1 MPEGAVPA
9 SEPAEL
15 DPASTSTGPCRPGH
29 PARDPE
35 RLRRRAVFL
44 RDLGQARNRLVRT
57 TSWRVMTARARAR
70 RGQTSFGA

>member
-15 DPASTSTGPCRPGH
+15 DPMGITTGPCRPGH

-35 RLRRRAVFL
+35 RLRRRALFL
-44 RDLGQARNRLVRT
+44 RELSQARAAFMRT

-70 RGQTSFGA
+70 KRQTSLGA

>member
-15 DPASTSTGPCRPGH
+15 DPMGITTGPCRPGH

-35 RLRRRAVFL
+35 RLRRRALFL
-44 RDLGQARNRLVRT
+44 RELSQARAAFMRT

-70 RGQTSFGA
+70 KRQTSFGA

>member
-15 DPASTSTGPCRPGH
+15 DPMGITTGPCRPGH

-35 RLRRRAVFL
+35 RLRRRALFL
-44 RDLGQARNRLVRT
+44 RELSQARAALMRT

-70 RGQTSFGA
+70 KRQTSFGA